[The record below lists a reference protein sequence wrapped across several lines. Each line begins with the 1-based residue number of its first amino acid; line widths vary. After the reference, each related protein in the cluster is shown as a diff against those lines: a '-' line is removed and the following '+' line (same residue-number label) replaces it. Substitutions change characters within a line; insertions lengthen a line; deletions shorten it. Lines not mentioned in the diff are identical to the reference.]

1 MRLVP
6 GLCFTLLL
14 AGFAGGCTSDDYVR
28 SEGVTT
34 GAGNAQAAN
43 TVMQM
48 VDPWKYGVQNTRL
61 LVPAQRGSAA
71 AGDRRSGGRREGV
84 HRLPQPTDPAVD

>member
-1 MRLVP
+1 MRLV
-6 GLCFTLLL
+6 LRSSIALLF
-14 AGFAGGCTSDDYVR
+14 AGFAAGCTSDDYVR

-34 GAGNAQAAN
+34 SAGNAQASN

-61 LVPAQRGSAA
+61 LVPAQRGA
-71 AGDRRSGGRREGV
+71 
-84 HRLPQPTDPAVD
+84 PAPVTPEPATAPKASQTTTGN

>member
-1 MRLVP
+1 MRQVR

-14 AGFAGGCTSDDYVR
+14 AGFAAGCTSDDYVR

-34 GAGNAQAAN
+34 DAGNAQAAN

-61 LVPAQRGSAA
+61 LVPAQRDSAA
-71 AGDRRSGGRREGV
+71 AVTPDQAAGAKAS
-84 HRLPQPTDPAVD
+84 QTTTTN

>member
-6 GLCFTLLL
+6 GLCITLLL
-14 AGFAGGCTSDDYVR
+14 AGISSGCTSDDYVR
-28 SEGVTT
+28 SEGPTI

-48 VDPWKYGVQNTRL
+48 VDPWKYGVQNTKL
-61 LVPAQRGSAA
+61 LIPAQRASASAGA
-71 AGDRRSGGRREGV
+71 AGQAGGT
-84 HRLPQPTDPAVD
+84 QAAQATTTD

>member
-1 MRLVP
+1 MRLV
-6 GLCFTLLL
+6 LRSSIALLL
-14 AGFAGGCTSDDYVR
+14 AGLAAGCTSDDYVR
-28 SEGVTT
+28 SEGVTS

-61 LVPAQRGSAA
+61 LVPAKRAA
-71 AGDRRSGGRREGV
+71 ATTVTPDQAAAAKTS
-84 HRLPQPTDPAVD
+84 QSTTTN

>member
-6 GLCFTLLL
+6 GLCITLLL
-14 AGFAGGCTSDDYVR
+14 AGISGGCTSDDYVR
-28 SEGVTT
+28 SEGPTI

-48 VDPWKYGVQNTRL
+48 VDPWKYGVQNTKL
-61 LVPAQRGSAA
+61 LVPAQRSSSAA
-71 AGDRRSGGRREGV
+71 GAADQAVGA
-84 HRLPQPTDPAVD
+84 QAAQATTTD

>member
-1 MRLVP
+1 MRIPV
-6 GLCFTLLL
+6 CIALLL

-28 SEGVTT
+28 SEGPTI

-48 VDPWKYGVQNTRL
+48 VDPWKYGVQNTKL
-61 LVPAQRGSAA
+61 LVPAQRSSAA
-71 AGDRRSGGRREGV
+71 AGAAGQAGGT
-84 HRLPQPTDPAVD
+84 QAAQATTTD

>member
-1 MRLVP
+1 MRLAP
-6 GLCFTLLL
+6 GIILLL
-14 AGFAGGCTSDDYVR
+14 AGLAGGCTSDDYLR
-28 SEGVTT
+28 TEGPTI

-61 LVPAQRGSAA
+61 LVPAQPSGSTTGAVA
-71 AGDRRSGGRREGV
+71 PATGV
-84 HRLPQPTDPAVD
+84 HAAQPVSTD